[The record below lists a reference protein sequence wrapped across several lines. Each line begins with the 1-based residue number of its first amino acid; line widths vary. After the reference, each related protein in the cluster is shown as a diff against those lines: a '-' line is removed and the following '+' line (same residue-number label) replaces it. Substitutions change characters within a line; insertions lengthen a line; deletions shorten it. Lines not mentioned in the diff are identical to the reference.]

1 MKTQAFGFAR
11 KDALAKNVRNARKYF
26 GSLARKLPGFD
37 EPRAKARDDRGVAA
51 VEFALVVP
59 IAVLLLTGGVDYSD
73 AISIQRKITLADRT
87 VTDLVTQYTNIST
100 STLALNLAASAM
112 IVAPYSS
119 SNLVMT
125 VSQVTTDAGGNATVA
140 WSLSFNGTKRAMG
153 SPVTLPVTVSQ
164 PNATFILGE
173 TQYTDTPIFGSSLTG
188 TMLLHDTNLMSPR
201 LVTSIPCADC
211 T

>member
-1 MKTQAFGFAR
+1 MKIQAFDFAAGAAFAR
-11 KDALAKNVRNARKYF
+11 KSRNALQALAALLGKAP
-26 GSLARKLPGFD
+26 SLDTL
-37 EPRAKARDDRGVAA
+37 RAKASDQRGVAA
-51 VEFALVVP
+51 VEFALIVP

-87 VTDLVTQYTNIST
+87 ITDLVTQYTNIS
-100 STLALNLAASAM
+100 SGTLALNLGASAM

-125 VSQVTTDAGGNATVA
+125 VSEVATDAGGNATVV
-140 WSLSFNGTKRAMG
+140 WSQSFNGTKRTMG

-164 PNATFILGE
+164 PNATFIMGE
-173 TQYTDTPIFGSSLTG
+173 AQYSDTPIFGSSLTG

-201 LVTSIPCADC
+201 LVTSIPCSDC

>member
-1 MKTQAFGFAR
+1 MKTQAFDFAPGAASANKSGKAR
-11 KDALAKNVRNARKYF
+11 QVLAALR
-26 GSLARKLPGFD
+26 RKLPSLD
-37 EPRAKARDDRGVAA
+37 ALRVRAGDQSGVAA
-51 VEFALVVP
+51 VEFALIVP

-87 VTDLVTQYTNIST
+87 ITDLVTQYTNIST
-100 STLALNLAASAM
+100 STLALNLGASAM

-125 VSQVTTDAGGNATVA
+125 VSEVTTDAAGAATVA
-140 WSLSFNGTKRAMG
+140 WSQSYNGTKRAIG

-164 PNATFILGE
+164 PNATFIMGE
-173 TQYTDTPIFGSSLTG
+173 AQYSDTPIFGSALTG
-188 TMLLHDTNLMSPR
+188 TVLLHDTNLMSPR
-201 LVTSIPCADC
+201 LVTSIPCSDC